1 MSNLETLEGMPKEVG
16 GSLWMTHCPSVR
28 SLDGFPEK
36 VGTKDKGSM
45 IYIGRTG
52 IPRFFKK
59 ADVKAM
65 CQCISHQLAS
75 AQTTTSYDLSDFNWQ
90 TITERTQSILTHPTT
105 TTK

>member
-1 MSNLETLEGMPKEVG
+1 
-16 GSLWMTHCPSVR
+16 
-28 SLDGFPEK
+28 
-36 VGTKDKGSM
+36 
-45 IYIGRTG
+45 
-52 IPRFFKK
+52 
-59 ADVKAM
+59 M